1 MKPKNMLLTL
11 DTCLEQEKTGRKTG
25 LLVTALMNG
34 LMFVLSLPF
43 MDWIQLVNIPKL
55 FAKLGIT
62 REAAGSLYSSYSIF
76 SLLGFVKNSGKGVF
90 GLYAMLLLILL
101 AATWYL
107 ELLYIWKVFRN
118 SKGDGGKGELHTYVI
133 GKASTLLTALLVF
146 GSYGFVLYSNNVV
159 KMKGFSGS
167 WILAVEL
174 ILALAAYGLIK
185 RMEAKERI
193 RCHEH
198 GLIKEFQKNWVLF
211 LMLIPLC
218 VFFLINSYLPM
229 IGIYFAMERFVK
241 KKVCRV

>member
-34 LMFVLSLPF
+34 LMLVLSLPF

-101 AATWYL
+101 ACNLVSGASVYL
-107 ELLYIWKVFRN
+107 E
-118 SKGDGGKGELHTYVI
+118 
-133 GKASTLLTALLVF
+133 
-146 GSYGFVLYSNNVV
+146 
-159 KMKGFSGS
+159 
-167 WILAVEL
+167 
-174 ILALAAYGLIK
+174 GLSQQQ
-185 RMEAKERI
+185 RERWEG
-193 RCHEH
+193 RT
-198 GLIKEFQKNWVLF
+198 
-211 LMLIPLC
+211 
-218 VFFLINSYLPM
+218 SYLC
-229 IGIYFAMERFVK
+229 GRKGLDTSDSTSGVWLLRFCPVFQQCGENEGLFRI
-241 KKVCRV
+241 VDPGS

>member
-1 MKPKNMLLTL
+1 MQKSSEHFGKTRDRQGSFTERFSLREIKKENREEIMKPKNMLLTL

-34 LMFVLSLPF
+34 LMLVLSLPF

-118 SKGDGGKGELHTYVI
+118 SKGDDGKGELHTYVI
-133 GKASTLLTALLVF
+133 GKASTLLTAT
-146 GSYGFVLYSNNVV
+146 
-159 KMKGFSGS
+159 SGV
-167 WILAVEL
+167 W
-174 ILALAAYGLIK
+174 
-185 RMEAKERI
+185 
-193 RCHEH
+193 
-198 GLIKEFQKNWVLF
+198 F
-211 LMLIPLC
+211 L
-218 VFFLINSYLPM
+218 
-229 IGIYFAMERFVK
+229 RF
-241 KKVCRV
+241 

>member
-1 MKPKNMLLTL
+1 MLLTL

-34 LMFVLSLPF
+34 LMLVLSLPF

-118 SKGDGGKGELHTYVI
+118 SKGNDGKGELHTYVV

-193 RCHEH
+193 CCHDT
-198 GLIKEFQKNWVLF
+198 G
-211 LMLIPLC
+211 
-218 VFFLINSYLPM
+218 
-229 IGIYFAMERFVK
+229 
-241 KKVCRV
+241 

>member
-1 MKPKNMLLTL
+1 MLLTL

-34 LMFVLSLPF
+34 LMLVLSLPF

-101 AATWYL
+101 IATWYL

-118 SKGDGGKGELHTYVI
+118 SKGDDGKGELHTYVI

-185 RMEAKERI
+185 RME
-193 RCHEH
+193 
-198 GLIKEFQKNWVLF
+198 
-211 LMLIPLC
+211 
-218 VFFLINSYLPM
+218 
-229 IGIYFAMERFVK
+229 VK
-241 KKVCRV
+241 P

>member
-34 LMFVLSLPF
+34 LMLVLSLPF

-101 AATWYL
+101 TATWYL
-107 ELLYIWKVFRN
+107 ELLYI
-118 SKGDGGKGELHTYVI
+118 
-133 GKASTLLTALLVF
+133 
-146 GSYGFVLYSNNVV
+146 
-159 KMKGFSGS
+159 
-167 WILAVEL
+167 
-174 ILALAAYGLIK
+174 
-185 RMEAKERI
+185 
-193 RCHEH
+193 
-198 GLIKEFQKNWVLF
+198 
-211 LMLIPLC
+211 
-218 VFFLINSYLPM
+218 
-229 IGIYFAMERFVK
+229 
-241 KKVCRV
+241 

>member
-34 LMFVLSLPF
+34 LMLVLSLPF

-101 AATWYL
+101 VCVIQIIFDLAFKIRGHPQGKHIDHAGMILLLLSL
-107 ELLYIWKVFRN
+107 EGF
-118 SKGDGGKGELHTYVI
+118 GDG
-133 GKASTLLTALLVF
+133 
-146 GSYGFVLYSNNVV
+146 
-159 KMKGFSGS
+159 
-167 WILAVEL
+167 
-174 ILALAAYGLIK
+174 
-185 RMEAKERI
+185 
-193 RCHEH
+193 
-198 GLIKEFQKNWVLF
+198 Q
-211 LMLIPLC
+211 
-218 VFFLINSYLPM
+218 
-229 IGIYFAMERFVK
+229 
-241 KKVCRV
+241 

>member
-1 MKPKNMLLTL
+1 MLLTL

-34 LMFVLSLPF
+34 LMLVLSLPF

-118 SKGDGGKGELHTYVI
+118 SKGNDGKGELHTYVV
-133 GKASTLLTALLVF
+133 GKGL
-146 GSYGFVLYSNNVV
+146 
-159 KMKGFSGS
+159 SGMRLSVS
-167 WILAVEL
+167 WKENFIL
-174 ILALAAYGLIK
+174 
-185 RMEAKERI
+185 MWSERP
-193 RCHEH
+193 RH
-198 GLIKEFQKNWVLF
+198 F
-211 LMLIPLC
+211 
-218 VFFLINSYLPM
+218 
-229 IGIYFAMERFVK
+229 
-241 KKVCRV
+241 

>member
-34 LMFVLSLPF
+34 LMLVLSLPF

-101 AATWYL
+101 GGV
-107 ELLYIWKVFRN
+107 LYTAGAIVYAKKGFRYHHLVWHLFI
-118 SKGDGGKGELHTYVI
+118 DL
-133 GKASTLLTALLVF
+133 ALL
-146 GSYGFVLYSNNVV
+146 SH
-159 KMKGFSGS
+159 
-167 WILAVEL
+167 LAG
-174 ILALAAYGLIK
+174 I
-185 RMEAKERI
+185 
-193 RCHEH
+193 
-198 GLIKEFQKNWVLF
+198 
-211 LMLIPLC
+211 
-218 VFFLINSYLPM
+218 VFF
-229 IGIYFAMERFVK
+229 IG
-241 KKVCRV
+241 